1 VIKKLLDHI
10 NFLYLIEP
18 IHHTMNPKV
27 DQYIGRIKNWQ
38 KETET
43 LRTILLD
50 CGLTEEIKWGK
61 PCYSIEGTNLFV
73 IQGFKDYFALLFFKG
88 ILLKD
93 PDNILVKTGENTRVS
108 RQVRFQSVQEIIKLE
123 PVLKKYIY
131 QAIEL
136 EKAGVKV
143 DPKQDAE
150 LIFPEEFQA
159 RLDEDPDLQTAFSKL
174 TPGRQKQYN
183 MHFSAAKQ
191 SQTRQSRVEK
201 CIPQIISGKGLND

>member
-1 VIKKLLDHI
+1 
-10 NFLYLIEP
+10 
-18 IHHTMNPKV
+18 MNPKV
-27 DQYIGRIKNWQ
+27 DQYITKTKSWQ

-43 LRTILLD
+43 LRMILLS
-50 CGLTEEIKWGK
+50 CGLTEDIKWGK
-61 PCYSIEGTNLFV
+61 PCYSINGTNLFV
-73 IQGFKDYFALLFFKG
+73 IQGFKEYFALLFFKG

-93 PDNILVKTGENTRVS
+93 PDNILVKTGENTRVG
-108 RQVRFQSVQEIIKLE
+108 RQARFKNVQEIIELE
-123 PVLKKYIY
+123 PILKKYIH

-136 EKAGVKV
+136 EKAGIKV

-183 MHFSAAKQ
+183 MHFSAPKQ

-201 CIPQIISGKGLND
+201 AIPQIFNGKGLND

>member
-1 VIKKLLDHI
+1 
-10 NFLYLIEP
+10 
-18 IHHTMNPKV
+18 MNPKV
-27 DQYIGRIKNWQ
+27 DQYLTKTKNWQ

-43 LRTILLD
+43 LRMILLS
-50 CGLTEEIKWGK
+50 CGLTEDIKWGK
-61 PCYSIEGTNLFV
+61 PCYSINGTNLFV
-73 IQGFKDYFALLFFKG
+73 IQGFKEYFALLFLKG

-93 PDNILVKTGENTRVS
+93 PDNILVKTGENARIG
-108 RQVRFQSVQEIIKLE
+108 RQARFKNVQEIIKLE
-123 PVLKKYIY
+123 PILKKYIQ

-150 LIFPEEFQA
+150 LIFPEEFQSK
-159 RLDEDPDLQTAFSKL
+159 LDEDSALQTAFNKL

-191 SQTRQSRVEK
+191 SQTRKSRIEK
-201 CIPQIISGKGLND
+201 AIPQIINGKGLND

>member
-1 VIKKLLDHI
+1 
-10 NFLYLIEP
+10 
-18 IHHTMNPKV
+18 MNPKV
-27 DQYIGRIKNWQ
+27 DQYITRIKSWQ

-43 LRTILLD
+43 LRMILLS
-50 CGLTEEIKWGK
+50 CGLTEDIKWGK
-61 PCYSIEGTNLFV
+61 PCYSVNGTNLFV
-73 IQGFKDYFALLFFKG
+73 IQGFKEYFALLFFKG

-93 PDNILVKTGENTRVS
+93 PDNILVKTGENTRVG
-108 RQVRFQSVQEIIKLE
+108 RQARFKNVQEIIELE
-123 PVLKKYIY
+123 PILKKYIH

-136 EKAGVKV
+136 EKAGIKV
-143 DPKQDAE
+143 DPQQDAE

-183 MHFSAAKQ
+183 MHFSAPKQ

-201 CIPQIISGKGLND
+201 AIPQIFNGKGLND

>member
-1 VIKKLLDHI
+1 
-10 NFLYLIEP
+10 
-18 IHHTMNPKV
+18 MNPKV
-27 DQYIGRIKNWQ
+27 DQYITKTKSWQ

-43 LRTILLD
+43 LRMILLS
-50 CGLTEEIKWGK
+50 CGLTEDIKWGK
-61 PCYSIEGTNLFV
+61 PCYSINGTNLFV
-73 IQGFKDYFALLFFKG
+73 IQGFKEYFALLFFKG

-93 PDNILVKTGENTRVS
+93 PDNILVKTGENTRVG
-108 RQVRFQSVQEIIKLE
+108 RQARFKNVQEIIELE
-123 PVLKKYIY
+123 PILKKYIH

-136 EKAGVKV
+136 EKAGIKV

-159 RLDEDPDLQTAFSKL
+159 RLDEDPNLQTAFSKL

-183 MHFSAAKQ
+183 MHFSAPKQ

-201 CIPQIISGKGLND
+201 AIPQIFNGKGLND

>member
-1 VIKKLLDHI
+1 
-10 NFLYLIEP
+10 
-18 IHHTMNPKV
+18 MNPKV
-27 DQYIGRIKNWQ
+27 DQYITRIKSWQ

-43 LRTILLD
+43 LRMILLS
-50 CGLTEEIKWGK
+50 CGLTEDIKWGK
-61 PCYSIEGTNLFV
+61 PCYSVNGTNLFV
-73 IQGFKDYFALLFFKG
+73 IQGFKEYFALLFFKG

-93 PDNILVKTGENTRVS
+93 PDNILVKTGENTRVG
-108 RQVRFQSVQEIIKLE
+108 RQARFKNVQEIIELE
-123 PVLKKYIY
+123 PTLKKYIH

-136 EKAGVKV
+136 EKAGIKV
-143 DPKQDAE
+143 DPQQDAE

-183 MHFSAAKQ
+183 MHFSAPKQ

-201 CIPQIISGKGLND
+201 AIPQIFNGKGLND

>member
-1 VIKKLLDHI
+1 
-10 NFLYLIEP
+10 
-18 IHHTMNPKV
+18 MNPKV
-27 DQYIGRIKNWQ
+27 DQYITKTKSWQ

-43 LRTILLD
+43 LRMILLS
-50 CGLTEEIKWGK
+50 CGLTEDIKWGK
-61 PCYSIEGTNLFV
+61 PCYSVNGTNLFV
-73 IQGFKDYFALLFFKG
+73 IQGFKEYFALLFFKG

-93 PDNILVKTGENTRVS
+93 PDNILVKTGENTRVG
-108 RQVRFQSVQEIIKLE
+108 RQARFKNVQEIIELE
-123 PVLKKYIY
+123 PTLKKYIH

-136 EKAGVKV
+136 EKAGIKV
-143 DPKQDAE
+143 DPQQDAE

-183 MHFSAAKQ
+183 MHFSAPKQ

-201 CIPQIISGKGLND
+201 AIPQIFNGKGLND

>member
-1 VIKKLLDHI
+1 
-10 NFLYLIEP
+10 
-18 IHHTMNPKV
+18 MNPKV
-27 DQYIGRIKNWQ
+27 DQYITRIKSWQ

-43 LRTILLD
+43 LRIILLS
-50 CGLTEEIKWGK
+50 CGLTEDIKWGK
-61 PCYSIEGTNLFV
+61 PCYSVNGTNLFV
-73 IQGFKDYFALLFFKG
+73 IQGFKEYFALLFFKG

-93 PDNILVKTGENTRVS
+93 PDNILVKTGENTRVG
-108 RQVRFQSVQEIIKLE
+108 RQARFKNVQEIIELE
-123 PVLKKYIY
+123 PTLKKYIH

-136 EKAGVKV
+136 EKAGIKV
-143 DPKQDAE
+143 DPQQDAE

-183 MHFSAAKQ
+183 MHFSAPKQ

-201 CIPQIISGKGLND
+201 AIPQIFNGKGLND

>member
-1 VIKKLLDHI
+1 
-10 NFLYLIEP
+10 
-18 IHHTMNPKV
+18 MNPKV
-27 DQYIGRIKNWQ
+27 DQYITRIKSWQ

-43 LRTILLD
+43 LRMILLS
-50 CGLTEEIKWGK
+50 CGLTEDIKWGK
-61 PCYSIEGTNLFV
+61 PCYSVNGTNLFV
-73 IQGFKDYFALLFFKG
+73 IQGFKEYFALLFFKG

-93 PDNILVKTGENTRVS
+93 PDNILVKTGENTRVG
-108 RQVRFQSVQEIIKLE
+108 RQARFKNVQEIIELE
-123 PVLKKYIY
+123 PTLKKYIH

-136 EKAGVKV
+136 EKAGIKV

-159 RLDEDPDLQTAFSKL
+159 RLDEDPNLQTAFSKL

-183 MHFSAAKQ
+183 MHFSAPKQ

-201 CIPQIISGKGLND
+201 AIPKILQGKGLND